1 MATPTDTQIWTQLIE
16 YCEWLNDYEV
26 AAAALTVTNYDAIVS
41 AFNGDFI
48 PGIQQVLA
56 AGRADIARPL
66 TKERIAAGFRP
77 FLQDFA
83 KVYNW
88 DVDPATASNADLL
101 RLLRQ
106 QMTDDS
112 DTLNSNEHT
121 IDSSFSSGGTT
132 GTGTIVRLTVDKDG
146 NELAGLLPGGTQ
158 TFTVI
163 RDARGGRGGRAREHA
178 EVFEYQAEPKDLDAL
193 TWTGTGIRQTF
204 ASANAADST
213 PYVKNPSFESN
224 DAGTT
229 DDSTPGST
237 TAVTNWTLSAAASFR
252 LRTDGSGSSG
262 TLTYRGYPGDG
273 NGYLWAL
280 ECVANN
286 ATASQVLQDV
296 SPGIEFRDDV
306 PYYCQT
312 AVIRQD
318 SGDGN
323 ARLRF
328 GASTATTS
336 VTSATTW
343 TRLPIAV
350 GTGCWY
356 QNFNEANMDVLL
368 GLESNTTGSVIFDDV
383 IVKPFTWVEGLG
395 WICAVGG
402 GTPWIFGDTLTLTDA
417 FGSTRARIDY
427 WLARAF
433 YDLVPQ
439 IRGWFPTATGAAETI
454 DAGN

>member
-1 MATPTDTQIWTQLIE
+1 MASPTDTQIWTQLIE
-16 YCEWLNDYEV
+16 YVEFLNDLEV
-26 AAAALTVTNYDAIVS
+26 SAASELITNYDALV
-41 AFNGDFI
+41 AGFNGDYI
-48 PGIQQVLA
+48 PDLTPVIA
-56 AGRADIARPL
+56 ATRANVAAAL

-83 KVYNW
+83 KVYGW
-88 DVDPATASNADLL
+88 DVNPQTASNADLL
-101 RLLRQ
+101 RLLRD
-106 QMTDDS
+106 QMTTDS
-112 DTLNSNEHT
+112 DSLNSNGHT
-121 IDSSFSSGGTT
+121 IDTSFSGSTT
-132 GTGTIVRLTVDKDG
+132 GTGTVVRLTVDRSG
-146 NELAGLLPGGTQ
+146 NQISGILPGGVQ
-158 TFTVI
+158 TFECI

-178 EVFEYQAEPKDLDAL
+178 EVFEYQALPKDKDAL
-193 TWTGTGIRQTF
+193 TWTGTGIRQEF
-204 ASANAADST
+204 ASANAADSL
-213 PYVKNPSFESN
+213 PYCKNPSFETN

-252 LRTDGSGSSG
+252 LRTDGADAEG
-262 TLTYRGYPGDG
+262 TLTYRGYPGAG
-273 NGYLWAL
+273 SYKWAL

-286 ATASQVLQDV
+286 ATATQILQDTN
-296 SPGIEFRDDV
+296 PGLQLRDDV
-306 PYYCQT
+306 PYYCQV
-312 AVIRQD
+312 AIKQQD

-328 GASTATTS
+328 GASTATAAVS
-336 VTSATTW
+336 GASSW
-343 TRLPIAV
+343 LRLPIAV

-356 QNFNEANMDVLL
+356 SNFNEADMDIQL

-402 GTPWIFGDTLTLTDA
+402 DTPWIFGDTLTLTDA
-417 FGSTRARIDY
+417 FGGSRARIDY

-439 IRGWFPTATGAAETI
+439 IRGWFPTDAGGTETI
-454 DAGN
+454 DSGN